1 MKETGVISFIDLFL
15 DNFCSFTVRSG
26 KTTVGTGIVT
36 KVYDELTE
44 EQVAEWFDTKASL
57 KKPL

>member
-1 MKETGVISFIDLFL
+1 MISFIDLFL

>member
-1 MKETGVISFIDLFL
+1 MISFILSFFDYFS
-15 DNFCSFTVRSG
+15 SFTVRSG